1 MSCSTNKNPAN
12 QSVKLCKKSSN
23 SDEAML
29 LDGAI
34 TPLGLFVKSY
44 LRDHND
50 CYQIQKEWWGD
61 KTLNWDGALERAWIS
76 CFADGK
82 MHRHQYRVSSK
93 LAQGLKV
100 SREDA
105 ALPEHFETFEKL
117 YDWVES
123 VANQVKGLGAMTT
136 YDVAQR
142 LGMWLDLSPNVVY
155 LHAGT
160 AEAAKKFG
168 IEGKIAPLSAFP
180 PEIQALGCAHA
191 ENFLCIYKSE
201 IQGV

>member
-1 MSCSTNKNPAN
+1 MSCRKKKNTAN
-12 QSVKLCKKSSN
+12 QSVNQWGKSSN
-23 SDEAML
+23 SDETTL
-29 LDGAI
+29 LGEAK
-34 TPLGLFVKSY
+34 TLLYFVKDY
-44 LRDHND
+44 LKDNSD
-50 CYQIQKEWWGD
+50 CYQSQKEWWGD

-76 CFADGK
+76 RFADGK
-82 MHRHQYRVSSK
+82 MHPHQRRVSSK

-105 ALPEHFETFEKL
+105 ALPEHFETFEEL
-117 YDWVES
+117 YKWLEY
-123 VANQVKGLGAMTT
+123 VAYRVKGLGAMTT

-168 IEGKIAPLSAFP
+168 IEGKIAPLTAFP
-180 PEIQALGCAHA
+180 PEIQALGCTHA

-201 IQGV
+201 IQEL